1 MKRSYEKVRSRISM
15 DGEISKLRQLF
26 DSVKDNRGKNRRHKL
41 SDILMSGYAMFSLKY
56 PSLLNFEEQNKNEQ
70 LNLQSIFGISK
81 PCSDTNLR
89 TVLDK
94 LNPTFIREYFHK
106 QFNLLEK
113 SGFIEEYQY
122 KIGSKKYL
130 IVSNDGVQ
138 HFSSKNCNCDKC
150 LKKHHSNGSITYHHN
165 MLCGALVHPDK
176 REVFILDNEPIINE
190 DGSTKNDCE
199 RNAAKR
205 LLEHFGEAYKT
216 PLKTYNFL
224 MVEDALYANE
234 PHIKE
239 LKGKEFDYIINVKP
253 TSQKT
258 LFKQVEGR
266 RKRKQTNEYSY
277 TENGIKH
284 SFEYINNL
292 VLTNSGEVRVNFLHY
307 QQTTFDKKGKV
318 KKITTFSWITSIKIN
333 KNNVRNIMKTGRSRW
348 KIENETFNTLKNLGY
363 HFEHNY
369 GHGKDHLSTTFAFLM
384 LLAFLIDQIIQA
396 ACHTFQLLEQNLRT
410 KIKLWQS
417 IKAVFHTIVCSSMEH
432 IYSIVAFN
440 FDIQIE

>member
-1 MKRSYEKVRSRISM
+1 MKRKYQSARSKISM
-15 DGEISKLRQLF
+15 DNEIEKLQKLF
-26 DSVKDNRGKNRRHKL
+26 ESIKDKRAANSRHKL
-41 SDILMSGYAMFSLKY
+41 CDILMSGYAMFSLKY
-56 PSLLNFEEQNKNEQ
+56 PSLLNFEEQNKNER
-70 LNLQSIFGISK
+70 LNLQSIFGVSK
-81 PCSDTNLR
+81 QCSDTNLR

-94 LNPTFIREYFHK
+94 VEPNFIREYFPQ
-106 QFNLLEK
+106 QFKLLEN

-138 HFSSKNCNCDKC
+138 HFSSKSCNCDKC

-190 DGSTKNDCE
+190 DGKTKNDCE

-205 LLEHFGEAYKT
+205 LLKHFGKAYKT
-216 PLKTYNFL
+216 PLETYNFL

-239 LKGKEFDYIINVKP
+239 LKNKGFDYIINVKP

-266 RKRKQTNEYSY
+266 RKRKQTKEYSY

-292 VLTNSGEVRVNFLHY
+292 ALTNSGEVRVNFLHY

-333 KNNVRNIMKTGRSRW
+333 KNNVRNIMKAGRSRW

-396 ACHTFQLLEQNLRT
+396 ACHIFNMIEVNIRT
-410 KIKLWQS
+410 KIKLWES
-417 IKAVFHTIVCSSMEH
+417 IKATFHSLICESM
-432 IYSIVAFN
+432 
-440 FDIQIE
+440 

>member
-1 MKRSYEKVRSRISM
+1 MKRSYEKVRAGISM
-15 DGEISKLRQLF
+15 DGEISKLRELF
-26 DSVKDNRGKNRRHKL
+26 DTVKDNRGKNSRHKL

-56 PSLLNFEEQNKNEQ
+56 PSLLSFDEQNKNETV
-70 LNLQSIFGISK
+70 NLKSIFGITTS
-81 PCSDTNLR
+81 CSDTNLR

-94 LNPTFIREYFHK
+94 VEPNFIREYFPK
-106 QFNLLEK
+106 QFKLLEDG
-113 SGFIEEYQY
+113 GFIEEYQY

-138 HFSSKNCNCDKC
+138 HFSSKSCSCDKC

-190 DGSTKNDCE
+190 DGETKNDCE

-205 LLEHFGEAYKT
+205 LLEHFQKSYSK
-216 PLKTYNFL
+216 PLEKYNFL

-234 PHIKE
+234 PHIKD
-239 LKGKEFDYIINVKP
+239 LQNKGFDYIINVKP

-266 RKRKQTNEYSY
+266 RKRKQTNKYSY
-277 TENGIKH
+277 TEKGIKH
-284 SFEYINNL
+284 EFEYINNL

-307 QQTTFDKKGKV
+307 QQTTFDKNGNV
-318 KKITTFSWITSIKIN
+318 KKVTTFSWITSIKIN
-333 KNNVRNIMKTGRSRW
+333 KNNVTNIMKAGRSRW

-384 LLAFLIDQIIQA
+384 MLAFLIDQIIQA
-396 ACHTFQLLEQNLRT
+396 TCHNFQLLEQNIRT
-410 KIKLWQS
+410 KVKLWQS
-417 IKAVFHTIVCSSMEH
+417 IKSVFITIVCSSMEH
-432 IYSIVAFN
+432 IYSIVAHN
-440 FDIQIE
+440 FDIQLE